1 MKDKYTETFE
11 TWDKVAKLYQ
21 DLFMDLNLYDDTYDL
36 FCKRVSKINA
46 NIFEIGC
53 GPGNITKYLLSKRPD
68 FIVEAIDISPNMI
81 ELAKANNPSAN
92 CLVMDSRNIDYI
104 TAKFDAV
111 IIGFCIP
118 YLSESDVSKLVEDCS
133 NLLEVGGILYLSFV
147 EGDSSDSGF
156 QTGSSGDRA
165 YFYYHNLEVLKTVL
179 QENNFMIHD
188 LIYKPYMKRDGS
200 EEVHTILIAEL
211 VSNTP

>member
-68 FIVEAIDISPNMI
+68 FIVEAIDISPKMI

-92 CLVMDSRNIDYI
+92 CHVMDSRNIDSI

-118 YLSESDVSKLVEDCS
+118 YLSESDVSKLAEDCS
-133 NLLEVGGILYLSFV
+133 SLLENGGILYLSFV
-147 EGDSSDSGF
+147 EGDYSDSGF

-165 YFYYHNLEVLKTVL
+165 FFYYHNLEVLKTVL
-179 QENNFMIHD
+179 VRNNFIIHD

-200 EEVHTILIAEL
+200 EEVHTIVIAEL

>member
-1 MKDKYTETFE
+1 
-11 TWDKVAKLYQ
+11 
-21 DLFMDLNLYDDTYDL
+21 
-36 FCKRVSKINA
+36 
-46 NIFEIGC
+46 
-53 GPGNITKYLLSKRPD
+53 
-68 FIVEAIDISPNMI
+68 
-81 ELAKANNPSAN
+81 
-92 CLVMDSRNIDYI
+92 
-104 TAKFDAV
+104 
-111 IIGFCIP
+111 
-118 YLSESDVSKLVEDCS
+118 LSESDVSKLVEDCS
-133 NLLEVGGILYLSFV
+133 NLLEDGGILYLSFV